1 MPGQRAKLRAFINPL
16 REYLMEKVPF
26 LFTPGGSRA
35 SNRLERTR
43 MRAHKPSVKLED
55 WAVVESANTAS
66 YQSLGPGN
74 LLVGRA
80 FGHQRI
86 KTGMFIF
93 TSPIVDIDAQN
104 KIVETRNTCYCL
116 GEPSR
121 EYKEWIRGQQ
131 TGAAA

>member
-1 MPGQRAKLRAFINPL
+1 MVWGENAFFPFAPG
-16 REYLMEKVPF
+16 ES
-26 LFTPGGSRA
+26 TA
-35 SNRLERTR
+35 SNQMERTR
-43 MRAHKPSVKLED
+43 MRTQKPSVKLED

-66 YQSLGPGN
+66 YQPLGPGN

-121 EYKEWIRGQQ
+121 E
-131 TGAAA
+131 